1 MSSCAQAHR
10 ADRPGAAK
18 QALPV
23 GYEQVAA
30 WIDRARELSY
40 DMLRLAGEAALLPR
54 LSGSLCDFREVL
66 LSTITYGI
74 EGAEHRHLREIMRRL
89 AWPLIV
95 SHRNELG
102 RQLPSLSAPHHT
114 AQIHGSHIAKESVD
128 ESTLQRM
135 AVDRGALPDASPRDG
150 ERRPWWTNYM

>member
-1 MSSCAQAHR
+1 
-10 ADRPGAAK
+10 
-18 QALPV
+18 
-23 GYEQVAA
+23 
-30 WIDRARELSY
+30 
-40 DMLRLAGEAALLPR
+40 MLRLAGEAALLPR
-54 LSGSLCDFREVL
+54 LSGSLCDFRGVL

-135 AVDRGALPDASPRDG
+135 AVEISRHLSSSIGALLLPLLSHIDQVRNPWHRLRNRAECQQPTPRLFFIN
-150 ERRPWWTNYM
+150 T